1 MQLHKEDAEY
11 LRFKIRTTC
20 PNSLLSELLADS
32 SAVDAESIWM
42 LPKLADLPSA
52 LRVQIGHARWFA
64 HAIHGGNLL
73 YYWNVAHADKQTAL
87 TDQAE
92 PALAKWASALGSEWS
107 VFLEWAAARKI
118 FWDSP
123 AFLESRV
130 PNRTQRFVD
139 DWIDDLVKQGEPKE
153 IWLRESAL
161 RLVKDRE
168 FQTKGSVRAR
178 LWNAAVALDVPPASL
193 AAGFATVMSCL
204 SKGLG
209 APVGSILASDAAR
222 IAEARAIRH
231 QLGGA
236 MRQAGVVA
244 AAGLVALRDGRRR
257 LAEDHANARRLAAV
271 VAELPGVE
279 LDLAEVESNIAIFRV
294 PAPATAWV
302 AGARAAGV
310 LVAAIDGRRVRFVTH
325 RDVSRADIERAA
337 AALRAAFA

>member
-1 MQLHKEDAEY
+1 MELIDLRSDTVTRPDAAMRRAMAEAEVGDDVYGEDPTVNLLEEEAAAALGKEAALFVPSGIMGNQIG
-11 LRFKIRTTC
+11 LR
-20 PNSLLSELLADS
+20 LLAPRGTELLCDERAHVVLFEAGAM
-32 SAVDAESIWM
+32 SALSGIQ
-42 LPKLADLPSA
+42 PRPLPSA
-52 LRVQIGHARWFA
+52 DGLPTVEALEAAYCAPGGHQ
-64 HAIHGGNLL
+64 
-73 YYWNVAHADKQTAL
+73 VATG
-87 TDQAE
+87 
-92 PALAKWASALGSEWS
+92 ALAFENTHNMAGGR
-107 VFLEWAAARKI
+107 VFGRQRLEPVLAFAAARGLPVHL
-118 FWDSP
+118 D
-123 AFLESRV
+123 
-130 PNRTQRFVD
+130 
-139 DWIDDLVKQGEPKE
+139 G
-153 IWLRESAL
+153 
-161 RLVKDRE
+161 
-168 FQTKGSVRAR
+168 AR

-236 MRQAGVVA
+236 MLQVGVLA